1 MKLLAQPKEPNY
13 VRLVW
18 TVRSVTRTQAKYI
31 RMFYGVKVLSTLRE
45 AYSSSQ
51 A

>member
-18 TVRSVTRTQAKYI
+18 TVRSVTPTQAKYI
-31 RMFYGVKVLSTLRE
+31 RMYLAPRAG
-45 AYSSSQ
+45 YSSSQ